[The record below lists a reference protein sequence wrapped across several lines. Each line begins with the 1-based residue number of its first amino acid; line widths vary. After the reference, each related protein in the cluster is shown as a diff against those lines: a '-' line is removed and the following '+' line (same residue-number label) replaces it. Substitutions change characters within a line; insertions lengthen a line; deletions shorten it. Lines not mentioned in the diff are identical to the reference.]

1 MEKQQ
6 LEKEMWEMNYTI
18 GAIEQAEGVL
28 EEINEELEES
38 DDLESILDDFGIY
51 HARVRS

>member
-1 MEKQQ
+1 MDKKQ
-6 LEKEMWEMNYTI
+6 LEKEMTELNYN
-18 GAIEQAEGVL
+18 GEAMDRAEDIL